1 MRIYQLTDRDF
12 EEFYALMEKI
22 EIETRLKYG
31 VGSVVDGH
39 FVYDSIRRTYR
50 CHFIGWRNRMMAGD
64 TYSRDPEPPRDD
76 MHKYIRREIER
87 LKELL
92 PKETNGEPK

>member
-1 MRIYQLTDRDF
+1 MRTYQLTDRDF
-12 EEFYALMEKI
+12 EDFYALMEKI
-22 EIETRLKYG
+22 ETDSRLKHG
-31 VGSVVDGH
+31 NGPVVDQKY
-39 FVYDSIRRTYR
+39 VLDDLRRNYR
-50 CHFIGWRNRMMAGD
+50 YYFIGWRNRMMAGD

-92 PKETNGEPK
+92 PKETYGEPK